1 MEKCGWLTVKQL
13 VVFQTTLMVH
23 KTVSSGKSYYMN
35 SRLSSDFSYR
45 TRQHSTGSIRLDQTY
60 RYKSEL
66 PKCSFRYRG
75 AHDYNAIPP
84 DIRSSRNMNTF
95 KPKLKRWVKM
105 NINPD

>member
-1 MEKCGWLTVKQL
+1 
-13 VVFQTTLMVH
+13 MVH
-23 KTVSSGKSYYMN
+23 KTVSSSKPYYMN